1 MNELILDGDIQFKP
15 AEIQFPRFEE
25 LKQNALILADRIQQV
40 EVTEENI
47 KEVKKDLA
55 QVRKLVTELNNRRKL
70 VKAEILKDYNT
81 FESQIKEI
89 DGIISDAEGVVR
101 DQTRQIEQAER
112 DRKHDA
118 IREVWDKRVGQYTL
132 SNYGDFFERWLQPQH
147 LNKTTTMKS
156 IEEDMVKWLEDRQ
169 KDIDVLLTMDGEYFV
184 EYIDSLDLAAAIQT
198 VNHRKE
204 VRNMVQDDE
213 DPDDTAI
220 FVITGAKDI
229 KLTEALLK
237 ENEIEYRRTK

>member
-1 MNELILDGDIQFKP
+1 MNELILEGDIQYKP
-15 AEIQFPRFEE
+15 AEIAFPKYDEM
-25 LKQNALILADRIQQV
+25 KKNALELADRISKV

-47 KEVKKDLA
+47 KAVKKDLA
-55 QVRKLVTELNNRRKL
+55 QVRKIITELNNRRKL

-89 DGIISDAEGVVR
+89 DGIISEAEETVR
-101 DQTRQIEQAER
+101 EQVRVLDEAER

-118 IREVWDKRVGQYTL
+118 IREIWDKRIGQYTI
-132 SNYGDFFERWLQPQH
+132 SAYGDFFEKWLQPSH
-147 LNKTTTMKS
+147 LNKTTSMKYV
-156 IEEDMVKWLEDRQ
+156 EDDMIKWLEDRQ
-169 KDIDVLLTMDGEYFV
+169 RDMDTLQSMDGEYFV

-198 VNHRKE
+198 VKHRKE

-220 FVITGAKDI
+220 FVITGTKDI